1 MFRYE
6 VRGPAAWLIIDDPNR
21 RNPLSLAVIEMLHE
35 GIASAAADEQV
46 RVVVVTGAGD
56 RAFSAGGDLSGGF
69 FDKPIELHHGRGAF
83 AEMLRT
89 MRRLGKPTIARV
101 NGHALAGGFGL
112 AAACDIVVAAE
123 HARFGTPEIDVGLWP
138 MMIGA
143 VLVRCMPRRAVLEL
157 MLTGRLMDAA
167 EAMALGAVSRVVPSD
182 RLDDEIDGLVGQL
195 AAKSAATIRLG
206 RDAFY
211 AVDDLSFDEALDHL
225 HTALTSVASTEDASE
240 GVRAFVEKRPPE
252 WMGR

>member
-1 MFRYE
+1 MFHYE
-6 VRGPAAWLIIDDPNR
+6 VRGPAAWLIIDDPDR
-21 RNPLSLAVIEMLHE
+21 RNPLSLAVIEMLRE
-35 GIASAAADEQV
+35 GLGSASADEQV

-69 FDKPIELHHGRGAF
+69 FDRPIELHHGRGAF
-83 AEMLRT
+83 AEMLRS

-157 MLTGRLMDAA
+157 MLTGRLIDAS
-167 EAMALGAVSRVVPSD
+167 EAKALGAVSRVVPSD
-182 RLDDEIDGLVGQL
+182 RLDEEIDALVGQL
-195 AAKSAATIRLG
+195 AAKSPATIRLG

-211 AVDDLSFDEALDHL
+211 AVDNLDFDEALDHL
-225 HTALTSVASTEDASE
+225 HAALTSVASTEDAAE
-240 GVRAFVEKRPPE
+240 GVRAFLEKRPPE

>member
-6 VRGPAAWLIIDDPNR
+6 VRGPAAWLVIDDPDR
-21 RNPLSLAVIEMLHE
+21 RNPLSLAVIEMLNE
-35 GIASAAADEQV
+35 GLASAAADEQV

-83 AEMLRT
+83 AEMLRS

-143 VLVRCMPRRAVLEL
+143 VLVRSMPRRAVLEL
-157 MLTGRLMDAA
+157 MLTGRLIDAS
-167 EAMALGAVSRVVPSD
+167 EAKALGAVSRVVPSD
-182 RLDDEIDGLVGQL
+182 RLDEEIDALVGQL
-195 AAKSAATIRLG
+195 AAKSPATIRLG

-211 AVDDLSFDEALDHL
+211 AVDDLGFDEALDHL
-225 HTALTSVASTEDASE
+225 HTALTSVASTEDAAE
-240 GVRAFVEKRPPE
+240 GVRAFLEKRPPE

>member
-6 VRGPAAWLIIDDPNR
+6 VRGPAAWLIIDDPER
-21 RNPLSLAVIEMLHE
+21 RNPLSLPVMEELRDAL
-35 GIASAAADEQV
+35 GTAAADRMV

-56 RAFSAGGDLSGGF
+56 RAFSAGGDLAGGF
-69 FDKPIELHHGRGAF
+69 FDKPLELHHQRGALADVF
-83 AEMLRT
+83 RL

-112 AAACDIVVAAE
+112 AAACDIVVAVE
-123 HARFGTPEIDVGLWP
+123 QARFGTPEIDVGLWP

-157 MLTGRLMDAA
+157 MLTGRLIDAA
-167 EAMALGAVSRVVPSD
+167 EAKALGAVSRVVPPEQ
-182 RLDDEIDGLVGQL
+182 LDDEVDALVAQL
-195 AAKSAATIRLG
+195 AAKSPATIRLG

-211 AVDDLSFDEALDHL
+211 AVDDLGFDEALDHL
-225 HTALTSVASTEDASE
+225 HTGLTSVASTEDAVE
-240 GVRAFVEKRPPE
+240 GVRAFLDKRPPE

>member
-6 VRGPAAWLIIDDPNR
+6 VRGPAAWLVIDDPDR
-21 RNPLSLAVIEMLHE
+21 RNPLSLPVLEKLGEAL
-35 GIASAAADEQV
+35 AAAGADPDV
-46 RVVVVTGAGD
+46 RVVVITGEGD
-56 RAFSAGGDLSGGF
+56 RAFSAGGDLAGGF
-69 FDKPIELHHGRGAF
+69 FDKPIELHHSRGGF
-83 AEMLRT
+83 ADVLRA

-112 AAACDIVVAAE
+112 AAACDIVVASD
-123 HARFGTPEIDVGLWP
+123 HAKFGTPEIDVGLWP

-157 MLTGRLMDAA
+157 MMTGRLIDAD
-167 EAMALGAVSRVVPSD
+167 EAKSLGAVSRVVAPD
-182 RLDDEIDGLVGQL
+182 RLDEEIDAFVEQL
-195 AAKSAATIRLG
+195 AAKSPATIRLG

-211 AVDDLSFDEALDHL
+211 AVDDMDFDESLDHL
-225 HTALTSVASTEDASE
+225 HAALTSVALTEDAAE
-240 GVRAFVEKRPPE
+240 GVRAFLEKRPPE

>member
-1 MFRYE
+1 MIRYE
-6 VRGPAAWLIIDDPNR
+6 VRGPAAWLIIDDPER
-21 RNPLSLAVIEMLHE
+21 RNPLSLPVMEELRDAL
-35 GIASAAADEQV
+35 GTAAADRMV

-56 RAFSAGGDLSGGF
+56 RAFSAGGDLAGGF
-69 FDKPIELHHGRGAF
+69 FDKPLELHHQRGAF
-83 AEMLRT
+83 ADVLRL

-112 AAACDIVVAAE
+112 AAACDIVVAVE
-123 HARFGTPEIDVGLWP
+123 QARFGTPEIDVGLWP

-157 MLTGRLMDAA
+157 MLTGRLIDAA
-167 EAMALGAVSRVVPSD
+167 EAKALGAVSRVVPAD
-182 RLDDEIDGLVGQL
+182 RLDDEVDALVAQL
-195 AAKSAATIRLG
+195 AAKSPIILRLG

-211 AVDDLSFDEALDHL
+211 AVDDLGFDEALDHL
-225 HTALTSVASTEDASE
+225 QAGLTSVASTDDAAE
-240 GVRAFVEKRPPE
+240 GVRAFLEKRSPQ